1 MQNLIYT
8 DDNIKT
14 LNSVK
19 VVIAIPLGNSET
31 EEISFISTNK
41 NIIFI
46 TSNYYEL
53 REEYKDDK
61 EFLRILIDAIFSC
74 KEISMAQ
81 KSTWKRW
88 NCWNISFFVHGK
100 RKISDVKQESYIY
113 EQIEE
118 CCDYLSNT
126 PLSVKRKYEALKNNI
141 HLEWRDK

>member
-88 NCWNISFFVHGK
+88 NCWNISFFC
-100 RKISDVKQESYIY
+100 SWQ
-113 EQIEE
+113 
-118 CCDYLSNT
+118 T
-126 PLSVKRKYEALKNNI
+126 
-141 HLEWRDK
+141 